1 MSYKNIDNLN
11 DKQNSKE
18 IIKDII
24 TRKEYYSL
32 KTDNK
37 KRYDIAGIIKNIQ
50 IKQLSNEIIPKYKKT
65 KISPSPLYA
74 IENDVA
80 VYKYANINDDIP
92 IMMMIIPPIL
102 AK

>member
-37 KRYDIAGIIKNIQ
+37 KIIFV
-50 IKQLSNEIIPKYKKT
+50 IISYIYIWKK
-65 KISPSPLYA
+65 
-74 IENDVA
+74 
-80 VYKYANINDDIP
+80 
-92 IMMMIIPPIL
+92 
-102 AK
+102 